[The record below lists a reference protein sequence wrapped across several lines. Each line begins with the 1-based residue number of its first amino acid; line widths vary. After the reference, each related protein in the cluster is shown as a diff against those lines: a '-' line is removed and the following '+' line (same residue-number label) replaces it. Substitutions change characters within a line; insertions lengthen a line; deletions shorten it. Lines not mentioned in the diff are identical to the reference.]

1 MTEVDDENLKEEE
14 EEKEEKAVKRD
25 EKGRII
31 IAENV
36 PIIINA
42 TIGAE

>member
-1 MTEVDDENLKEEE
+1 MTEV
-14 EEKEEKAVKRD
+14 EEKSKEDIKNKVKRD